1 MGGLKPCV
9 CVCVALSLL
18 SVLDVEAKT
27 TFFRYDRRTTSKDE
41 NLILFMRHSAVLKR
55 KDNSYD
61 GCV

>member
-1 MGGLKPCV
+1 M